1 MRLLL
6 LGAPGSGKGT
16 QGVRIAQRYGI
27 PHVSTGELLRAN
39 VADGTELGRIAWPY
53 MERGD
58 LVPDDLIIAMVRD
71 HRSRLDP
78 EVGYV
83 MDGYPRTL
91 QQAEEA
97 YEVAQQSGTTL
108 HAVVALD
115 ITHDELMARLAQR
128 AQAEGRADDTDETIR
143 HRIDVYEE
151 VTLPLLD
158 FYESRGILH
167 RVDAV
172 GSIDE
177 VSERIYATL
186 DAAR

>member
-16 QGVRIAQRYGI
+16 QGVRIAERYGI

-39 VADGTELGRIAWPY
+39 VKQGTELGRIAQPY

-58 LVPDDLIIAMVRD
+58 LVPDDLIIAMVRE
-71 HRSRLDP
+71 HRAGLDM

-97 YEVAQQSGTTL
+97 YEVALQVGNTL
-108 HAVVALD
+108 HAVIALD
-115 ITHDELMARLAQR
+115 ITHDELLERLSARAK
-128 AQAEGRADDTDETIR
+128 AEGRSDDTDETIR

-158 FYESRGILH
+158 FYEKRGILH

-172 GSIDE
+172 GTIEE
-177 VSERIYATL
+177 VSERVFATL
-186 DAAR
+186 DAVR